1 MEHPRAIGLVHE
13 SPCMKK
19 NIFLIASLLGLLAG
33 CASPT
38 SSPIPTPYPP
48 EYLPTI
54 IAMTAEG
61 ANRAATETAFASIPT
76 GEPTLTLEPT
86 DSPEPPTPTLSP
98 TPLPTSTPTAIP
110 EHRRAA
116 IQILAPGPMSK
127 VISPIQL
134 KMDVIAGDSSTV
146 QIDLFGED
154 GRLMSRTLKR
164 VIPNQSGTY
173 EFIKIPFERPGAGE
187 LGRVTVSTTDKAG
200 RIVAMN
206 SVHVLMIASGG
217 NEIYPAVNPA
227 EAVGVFSPRL
237 SEPAFGG
244 VLNVRGDVW
253 PFNLQP
259 VILELLGPD
268 GSSIGVRIVTVDGID
283 PQLFETT
290 IPYEV
295 NGPTLAILSIRQD
308 DDRISGLF
316 YVYSQEILLN
326 P

>member
-1 MEHPRAIGLVHE
+1 
-13 SPCMKK
+13 MKR
-19 NIFLIASLLGLLAG
+19 NIFLLTSLLGLLVG

-61 ANRAATETAFASIPT
+61 ANLAATETAFASIPT
-76 GEPTLTLEPT
+76 GEPTLSLEPT
-86 DSPEPPTPTLSP
+86 ESPEPPTPTLSP
-98 TPLPTSTPTAIP
+98 TPLPTFTPTAIP
-110 EHRRAA
+110 EHRRAR
-116 IQILAPGPMSK
+116 IQMLAPGPMSK

-154 GRLMSRTLKR
+154 GRLLSRMLRR

-173 EFIKIPFERPGAGE
+173 EFIKIPFEIPGAGE

-200 RIVAMN
+200 RIVALN
-206 SVHVLMIASGG
+206 SVHVLMISSGS
-217 NEIYPAVNPA
+217 NEINPAGNPA
-227 EAVGVFSPRL
+227 ESVGVFSPRL
-237 SEPAFGG
+237 SEQAFGG
-244 VLNVRGDVW
+244 NLNVRGDVW

-259 VILELLGPD
+259 VILELLDPEGKPM
-268 GSSIGVRIVTVDGID
+268 GLRIVTVNGLN

-290 IPYEV
+290 IPYQV
-295 NGPTLAILSIRQD
+295 NVPTPAILSIRQD

>member
-173 EFIKIPFERPGAGE
+173 EFIKIPFEIPGAGE
-187 LGRVTVSTTDKAG
+187 LGRVTISTTDKAG

-206 SVHVLMIASGG
+206 SVHVLMLASGG
-217 NEIYPAVNPA
+217 NEVYRAASSTEYI
-227 EAVGVFSPRL
+227 GVFNPRL
-237 SEPAFGG
+237 SEPAYGG
-244 VLNVRGDVW
+244 VLIVRGDVW
-253 PFNLQP
+253 PINLQP
-259 VILELLGPD
+259 IILELQGPD
-268 GSSIGVRIVTVDGID
+268 GQSLGLRAVTVEGLD
-283 PQLFETT
+283 PQLYETN
-290 IPYEV
+290 IPYKVTE
-295 NGPTLAILSIRQD
+295 PTLAILSIRQD
-308 DDRISGLF
+308 DDRISGMF